1 MQQQEQT
8 QKQQHAL
15 ISQINTKQELVEN
28 IQRWALADAQL
39 KKISEK
45 TKEYR
50 TVKSNLSS
58 SICAYLQENN
68 MQNTK
73 IDTSNGN
80 IKIFEKK
87 DYSALTFGYVEECL
101 GKIIPDK
108 SHVEFIMKY
117 LKEGREIK
125 TQPDLR
131 RIYNKSFQTE
141 TDDDDDM

>member
-1 MQQQEQT
+1 MH
-8 QKQQHAL
+8 QQHQDQHAV
-15 ISQINTKQELVEN
+15 ICQINTKQELVEN

-45 TKEYR
+45 TKEFR

-58 SICAYLQENN
+58 SICTYLQEHN

-73 IDTSNGN
+73 IDTSNGH
-80 IKIFEKK
+80 IKMFEKK
-87 DYSALTFGYVEECL
+87 DYSALTFGYIEECL

-141 TDDDDDM
+141 TDDDNDNI